1 MRKYNDQVATPYG
14 IIEYTVTVKGVR
26 NLSVHLSKEG
36 KVLVSVP
43 YLTPAAL
50 VQSFIE
56 KNAALIIRA
65 KEKVEKRNS
74 VNEMKGEVT
83 LWGKTYP
90 IIYRKGTKRLIFAE
104 DAITV
109 YYPEEDYEAW
119 LGKELKKILSKEVER
134 IRGKY
139 DAIIAEYHIKAP
151 EIRYREMSSQ
161 WGNCRP
167 KVSRVTLNTRL
178 IHYPKVCLE
187 YVMLHEYMHF
197 LQPNHSK
204 SFHALLKHYM
214 PEYRQIEKML
224 K

>member
-1 MRKYNDQVATPYG
+1 M
-14 IIEYTVTVKGVR
+14 EYHKTITLKDGRACVLR
-26 NLSVHLSKEG
+26 NGTAEDGQALLDIFN
-36 KVLVSVP
+36 
-43 YLTPAAL
+43 LTHAQTDFL
-50 VQSFIE
+50 
-56 KNAALIIRA
+56 L
-65 KEKVEKRNS
+65 
-74 VNEMKGEVT
+74 
-83 LWGKTYP
+83 TYP
-90 IIYRKGTKRLIFAE
+90 DESTHTAQQEANKKL
-104 DAITV
+104 DAKF
-109 YYPEEDYEAW
+109 D
-119 LGKELKKILSKEVER
+119 KELKKILSKEVER